1 MSIGTQTI
9 DADAFADQAEAP
21 VADAGQDEIGD
32 VSKAF
37 LSVHR
42 QAIRT
47 AADLAN
53 MRAGMSQIF
62 LHLARRNQRLVGI
75 LMRELDGAERGEGD
89 PDRLATLFRLDQ
101 LATRMGRY
109 TDNLLVVGGQSAS
122 RTDASDVD
130 LDTVLRAAQSKIEH
144 YARVRIAGVDDRLI
158 VRGAAVHDVVG
169 LVAELLDNATQFSSP
184 HSTVDVVVDHSRHD
198 VVVLVRDGGVGIPD
212 WRLAQFNQTFID
224 PPTIDI
230 SAIRSMGLTVV
241 AHIAAWHR
249 IRVRL
254 IPGND
259 YGMVAE
265 IALPPSVCGPRLD
278 PAATLRGQARPAGR
292 ALTWSPRPAA
302 PRPTPAQHPDPP
314 IFRGVAGSFT
324 GFLHE
329 GPTGA
334 RWQGLADSGW
344 AAAANAATPET
355 QSPNHAGLPRRPPS
369 ANLVPGS
376 VQGRG
381 GSGNA
386 ADHRD
391 PASIAA
397 AMAAFAFGRANSQAL
412 HTPTIAP
419 KEHR

>member
-1 MSIGTQTI
+1 M
-9 DADAFADQAEAP
+9 
-21 VADAGQDEIGD
+21 
-32 VSKAF
+32 SKAF

-122 RTDASDVD
+122 RADASDVD

-184 HSTVDVVVDHSRHD
+184 HSTVDVVVDHHRHD
-198 VVVLVRDGGVGIPD
+198 TGRVTFRDGGVGIPD
-212 WRLAQFNQTFID
+212 WRLVQFNQAFID

-241 AHIAAWHR
+241 AQSPHGTGSGYDSSQATTTEWWPRSHCRA
-249 IRVRL
+249 
-254 IPGND
+254 
-259 YGMVAE
+259 
-265 IALPPSVCGPRLD
+265 SVCGLASSRPG
-278 PAATLRGQARPAGR
+278 TLRGQARPAGR
-292 ALTWSPRPAA
+292 ALAWSPRPAG
-302 PRPTPAQHPDPP
+302 PRPIRRASRSTDLPW
-314 IFRGVAGSFT
+314 RGRQ
-324 GFLHE
+324 LH
-329 GPTGA
+329 
-334 RWQGLADSGW
+334 RI
-344 AAAANAATPET
+344 
-355 QSPNHAGLPRRPPS
+355 RP
-369 ANLVPGS
+369 
-376 VQGRG
+376 
-381 GSGNA
+381 
-386 ADHRD
+386 
-391 PASIAA
+391 
-397 AMAAFAFGRANSQAL
+397 
-412 HTPTIAP
+412 
-419 KEHR
+419 